1 MLHAVLGV
9 VIGTICYCL
18 NDVDCSLGRLMVVP
32 VFLFFSFFLSHVV
45 DARERR
51 TKRGNE
57 HGEPNHALTRVTT
70 MKTDECDDALN

>member
-32 VFLFFSFFLSHVV
+32 VFLFFSFSSLMWLMLGKEEQ
-45 DARERR
+45 REA
-51 TKRGNE
+51 TSMAN
-57 HGEPNHALTRVTT
+57 LITR
-70 MKTDECDDALN
+70 